1 MNNTVPV
8 LQMITQSDIVTMIIL
23 GILAFMSL
31 GSWGI
36 IIVKFFKHKSNLRA
50 NAKFFKEFI
59 CINIDGED
67 TAQDSRPACCKWT
80 PCPPNMKSIRRGR

>member
-8 LQMITQSDIVTMIIL
+8 LQMVTQSDIVTMVIL

-50 NAKFFKEFI
+50 NAAFFKEF
-59 CINIDGED
+59 
-67 TAQDSRPACCKWT
+67 SRIKRFSDLQKLCDVSKNSALRLLR
-80 PCPPNMKSIRRGR
+80 S